1 MIVKNDLYDYKNRYI
16 YQDTE
21 FFKFSID
28 SILLAEF
35 VDRKDLKGN
44 ILDICTGNGAVSLI
58 LAEYTKNNIIGFEIQ
73 KKIAYLAQLSVD
85 ENNLT
90 KQIKIINDDA
100 KNLNKYY
107 DLGYFNTIVCNPPYF
122 EYNGNMVNLQ
132 EEKTIARHEVYLT
145 LENIFQIADY
155 ALTSKGSLYI
165 VNRAQRLDELII
177 LGNKYNIGIK
187 KIQLIKTKKD
197 RAPSLVIVK
206 AVKNSKKHVI
216 INDVVNIENMQT
228 YQNIFKGGCNEVNR
242 GTR

>member
-1 MIVKNDLYDYKNRYI
+1 M
-16 YQDTE
+16 
-21 FFKFSID
+21 
-28 SILLAEF
+28 
-35 VDRKDLKGN
+35 
-44 ILDICTGNGAVSLI
+44 
-58 LAEYTKNNIIGFEIQ
+58 AEYTKNNIIGFEIQ

-100 KNLNKYY
+100 KNLNRYY
-107 DLGYFNTIVCNPPYF
+107 DSGYFNTIVCNPPYF

-155 ALTSKGSLYI
+155 ALSSKGAIYI

-197 RAPSLVIVK
+197 RAPSLVIFL
-206 AVKNSKKHVI
+206 SKYKKI
-216 INDVVNIENMQT
+216 ICQPLVTFLYILLIPHPMEYNLPSYHHGISHMQT
-228 YQNIFKGGCNEVNR
+228 YQNIFKGGSNEVNR

>member
-1 MIVKNDLYDYKNRYI
+1 MIVKNDLYDYQNRYI
-16 YQDTE
+16 YQDTD

-35 VDRKDLKGN
+35 VDKKDLKGN

-58 LAEYTKNNIIGFEIQ
+58 LSEYTKSNIVGFEIQ
-73 KKIAYLAQLSVD
+73 NKIASLATMSVE
-85 ENNLT
+85 ENNLS

-100 KNLNKYY
+100 KNLFKYY
-107 DLGYFNTIVCNPPYF
+107 NKGFFDTMVCNPPYF
-122 EYNGNMVNLQ
+122 EFNGNMINNL
-132 EEKTIARHEVYLT
+132 EEMTIARHEVYLT

-155 ALTSKGSLYI
+155 ALSSKGTLYI

-177 LGNKYNIGIK
+177 FGNKYNIGIK

-197 RAPSLVIVK
+197 KSPSLVIIK

-216 INDVVNIENMQT
+216 INDVINIENMKT
-228 YQNIFKGGCNEVNR
+228 YKNIFNGGKNEVDSW
-242 GTR
+242 TR